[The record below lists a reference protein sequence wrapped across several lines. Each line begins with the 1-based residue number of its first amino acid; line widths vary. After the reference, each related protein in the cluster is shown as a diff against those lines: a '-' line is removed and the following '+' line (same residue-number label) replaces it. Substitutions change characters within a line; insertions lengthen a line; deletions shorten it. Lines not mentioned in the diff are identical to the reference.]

1 MDDHILRFGQE
12 ARSLSSDMKCVVGP
26 YLGGGGQGEVYGAKL
41 GDKSFAL
48 KWYFPDSATPEQR
61 QALNAL
67 VDAGPPNDRFLWP
80 IELVEAA
87 NVPGFGYL
95 MRLRDPRYK
104 GIVDLMRRRVDP
116 KFRAL
121 ITAGLNLAHSYS
133 LLHAK
138 GLCYRDISFGNV
150 FFEPNNGDI
159 LICDND
165 NVTVDKASVVG
176 ILGTPRFMA
185 PEVVCGRALPSTQ
198 TDLFSLAVLLFYMLM
213 IHHPLEGKK
222 ELAIHSFDLPAM
234 TKLYGEE
241 PLFIFDPTD
250 NSNAP
255 VTGMHDNALLL
266 WPIYPPLIRKL
277 FTTAFTNGLKDPEH
291 GRVREAEWRSAMAN
305 LRDWIF
311 YCPNCAAEN
320 FYDGQAFRAAG
331 GKPPACWHCAQ
342 GVELPYRIRIGSN
355 VIMLNRDTELFPH
368 HLDGQKLY
376 DFSRAL
382 ASVTQ
387 HPNDPKTWGLKN
399 LSTQKWI
406 STNVAGNMNE
416 IEPGRSV
423 KLESGLKIQFST
435 TQGEITL

>member
-1 MDDHILRFGQE
+1 
-12 ARSLSSDMKCVVGP
+12 
-26 YLGGGGQGEVYGAKL
+26 
-41 GDKSFAL
+41 
-48 KWYFPDSATPEQR
+48 
-61 QALNAL
+61 
-67 VDAGPPNDRFLWP
+67 
-80 IELVEAA
+80 
-87 NVPGFGYL
+87 
-95 MRLRDPRYK
+95 
-104 GIVDLMRRRVDP
+104 MRRRVDP

-255 VTGMHDNALLL
+255 VAGMHDNALLL

-311 YCPNCAAEN
+311 YCHNCAAEN

-368 HLDGQKLY
+368 HLDGQRLY

-387 HPNDPKTWGLKN
+387 HPNDPKIWGLKN